1 MAAFHSAFVGK
12 RQSPVDEPSVKP
24 HWLAARPVAAWF
36 AAAYVFAPKQFAFFS
51 QISWRQLPMRTVADP
66 PTITSAAQVA
76 VVGAVRSLTRAGRL
90 ATDEDAR

>member
-51 QISWRQLPMRTVADP
+51 HQLASVTDADGSRSPHDHVCSAGGRGRRGPVADP
-66 PTITSAAQVA
+66 SRPACH
-76 VVGAVRSLTRAGRL
+76 R
-90 ATDEDAR
+90 